1 MALDEFG
8 LSVYPL
14 LVLVGLNFL
23 SVTKIVLMKLFYSCL
38 EPVIRLCKTAAKQ
51 NILFYPWPA

>member
-1 MALDEFG
+1 MRAQHL
-8 LSVYPL
+8 PL

-23 SVTKIVLMKLFYSCL
+23 SVTKIVLMKLFYSGL